1 VLYPTELRGHILI
14 FKNPCFFVIIFLE
27 DRSNLA
33 PIGMI
38 HLNLFL
44 RRRMFSGVTFL
55 AVWISACAASDPPLS
70 ISLYNPK
77 TGIQRTCSAKEW
89 SPSRNTSALSS
100 AVETCAK
107 QLEAHGFVRSDSR

>member
-1 VLYPTELRGHILI
+1 LLSS
-14 FKNPCFFVIIFLE
+14 FLKTGQISS
-27 DRSNLA
+27 R
-33 PIGMI
+33 IGMI

-44 RRRMFSGVTFL
+44 RRRIFSGVTFL
-55 AVWISACAASDPPLS
+55 AVWISGCATSDPPLS

-107 QLEAHGFVRSDSR
+107 QLEAHGFVRNDSR